1 MYRQYAE
8 RIGDNGGITMKWE
21 KTGRTVKADGS
32 KTVRY
37 ECGDLAIESRKR
49 PIPHSNGVGSWLH
62 TSYFLIK
69 ADGTEKEYW
78 SLSDAK
84 EAAES

>member
-1 MYRQYAE
+1 MS
-8 RIGDNGGITMKWE
+8 ITMKWE

-49 PIPHSNGVGSWLH
+49 PIPHANGVGSWLH